1 MAPTVGVVMNV
12 KEEMLAAVC
21 VSVKD
26 VMAVQS
32 RASVRTRQSAD
43 APATVVSAQN
53 VVSIASPSP
62 TVSA

>member
-12 KEEMLAAVC
+12 KEERLAAVC

-32 RASVRTRQSAD
+32 RASVRTSKSAD
-43 APATVVSAQN
+43 APATVVSVQN
-53 VVSIASPSP
+53 AVSIASPSP